1 MPERL
6 VVDCSVAAKWI
17 LPEPGRDAAL
27 RLLKQYETGE
37 ILLIAP
43 DLLLAE
49 FASLLAK
56 RSRRKEISAREAG
69 YAFDLMQRFAP
80 RLFDMRSRIRRAF
93 SIALEHHLSFW
104 DCVYIDLAIEHGC
117 SVITA
122 DKRLFRGTTA
132 RHASL
137 RLLR

>member
-27 RLLKQYETGE
+27 GLLKQYETGE

-56 RSRRKEISAREAG
+56 RTRRKELSAREDR

-80 RLFDMRSRIRRAF
+80 RLFDMRSRIQRAF
-93 SIALEHHLSFW
+93 SIALQHHLSLW
-104 DCVYIDLAIEHGC
+104 DCVYIDLAIEHSC

>member
-27 RLLKQYETGE
+27 HLLKQYETGE

-56 RSRRKEISAREAG
+56 RTRRREISAREAE

-80 RLFDMRSRIRRAF
+80 RLFDMRSRIRTAF
-93 SIALEHHLSFW
+93 SIALQHHLSLW
-104 DCVYIDLAIEHGC
+104 DCVYIDLAIEHSC

>member
-1 MPERL
+1 MQECL

-27 RLLKQYETGE
+27 RLLDQYEAGE
-37 ILLIAP
+37 IDLIAP

-56 RSRRKEISAREAG
+56 RCRRNEISASEAER
-69 YAFDLMQRFAP
+69 AFEFMQKCAP
-80 RLFDMRSRIRRAF
+80 RLFDMRSGIRRAL
-93 SIALEHHLSFW
+93 SIALRRQLSLW

-117 SVITA
+117 SVVTA
-122 DKRLFRGTTA
+122 DERLFRGATA

-137 RLLR
+137 KLLR